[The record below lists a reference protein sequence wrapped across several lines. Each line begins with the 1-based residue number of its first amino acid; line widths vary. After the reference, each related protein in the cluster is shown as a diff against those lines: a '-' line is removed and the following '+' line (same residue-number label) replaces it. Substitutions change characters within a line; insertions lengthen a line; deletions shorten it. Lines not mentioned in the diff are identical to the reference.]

1 MVIPFLIVPR
11 PIITLYKLL
20 LFFLLICSLEVQ
32 AQELE
37 WNINFFAFA
46 DNREYSVSDRESPT
60 YMGLQLAPEAGLLMD
75 STHRIRVGMNLL
87 KEFGTNNFRRIE
99 PTIYYQYQ
107 QRAVDF
113 YIGVFPRVGLTDNFS
128 NALLSDTVRYYR
140 PNLNG
145 ILFRYKKSHVFQ
157 QVWIDWRSKQTE
169 YQREQ
174 FIVGVSGKL
183 SRGLFSVEHE
193 AILWHNALPSRN
205 EAGVHVEDN
214 AALKLQLG
222 VDFSSKTALD
232 SLALRAGGLFS
243 FDRDRAIDKWN
254 ATKGLIIEA
263 DLAYRSFYMKNTLYW
278 GDPQVIALGDDF
290 FSENRYN
297 RLDLGWMPFRGNGL
311 TARLEVSLHFTPGA
325 IDNQQ
330 TLILR
335 YPLGA
340 TYGLKKERFR

>member
-1 MVIPFLIVPR
+1 MNK
-11 PIITLYKLL
+11 YLL
-20 LFFLLICSLEVQ
+20 LLLLLCSLEAQ

-46 DNREYSVSDRESPT
+46 DNREYSASGRESPT
-60 YMGLQLAPEAGLLMD
+60 FMGLQLAPEVGLLMD
-75 STHRIRVGMNLL
+75 STHRLRLGVNLL
-87 KEFGTNNFRRIE
+87 KEFGTSNFSRIE
-99 PTIYYQYQ
+99 PTVYYQYDQ
-107 QRAVDF
+107 PSIDF
-113 YIGVFPRVGLTDNFS
+113 FIGVFPRSGLTDDFS

-145 ILFRYKKSHVFQ
+145 ILFRYKKAHFFQ

-174 FIVGVSGKL
+174 FIVGISGKFR
-183 SRGLFSVEHE
+183 RGLFSLEHE
-193 AILWHNALPSRN
+193 AILWHNALPKKN
-205 EAGVHVEDN
+205 TANFHVEDN
-214 AALKLQLG
+214 AAAKLQLG
-222 VDFSSKTALD
+222 MDLSSKTSLD

-243 FDRDRAIDKWN
+243 FDRDRAIDEWHSP
-254 ATKGLIIEA
+254 KGLIIEA

-278 GDPQVIALGDDF
+278 GDPQLIALGDDF
-290 FSENRYN
+290 FSEDRYN

-311 TARLEVSLHFTPGA
+311 TASVGISLHFTPGA

-330 TLILR
+330 TLVLR

-340 TYGLKKERFR
+340 SYSLKKERFK